1 MVDVPFASYLTKTSW
16 NNSHWEE
23 VMATA
28 LDSDRALEKEDLDKF
43 GFAGMAKRLA
53 PSIIE
58 ASKGDGM
65 VIGLEGRWGSGKTSL
80 LNFLRNELVVAQAE
94 GIYTITIAPWLNGD
108 TSSVVASLLEPMTA
122 ILKAKEDEIA
132 GAAGEQKNA
141 TKEKMA
147 EVGQLLRD
155 YGPKTARKIASVAN
169 VAGHFIPGAQFVGGI
184 LNAGADAADQVMPVG
199 QTPSELKQKIAQKI
213 QDLDIGFVVILDD
226 LDRLE
231 PEQAVEVVRLV
242 RSVADFPRVAYL
254 MCYDREVLAQALKTG
269 LKVADGD
276 LFLQKIVQLTFNIPL
291 PEPFDLRTQFRDE
304 AKAIYAEVMGTDAD
318 GELLNDLG
326 SAVDREGMGL
336 STPRE
341 VKLALN
347 SIRFVFPQ
355 VKDDVYFPDFC
366 RLHLI
371 KTTNYKLYQW
381 LEVYLSVRSVLVTG
395 DATVAS
401 DEKAKMGEQ
410 LKTLLPSKGPDSGR
424 SIWSLRRFIPGVADV
439 EEAEKRV
446 FNTMNSAAVSE
457 AITLK
462 RLGSPLLYRFYFA
475 LTGPKTVMP
484 DDDFNGLLALARAN
498 VPQLTIR
505 LTEEV
510 MKRRSSGKTWF
521 EHVLNRL
528 DDECIAELD
537 EAQLVGIVKALS
549 GMMDAA
555 MAEDGEQRA
564 FSLSLDGIA
573 NMVIKSCLN
582 RLHGLNP
589 ETQAETVRQ
598 ITKEGQAINWL
609 VGKFFRSQLFRH
621 GKVGHEA
628 DNPDQWEISEKVL
641 DEAIDILKLRV
652 SEQATKELIPDL
664 PDISAYLYGWLN
676 ITEDD
681 QAIKWVQE
689 YSKADD
695 GFLRILD
702 HLRGWSMSDKV
713 YYPLS
718 QETVEQF
725 LNWDDTVERL
735 EGLKDGEFADR
746 VGELQLAIG
755 QSRN

>member
-1 MVDVPFASYLTKTSW
+1 
-16 NNSHWEE
+16 
-23 VMATA
+23 MATA
-28 LDSDRALEKEDLDKF
+28 LDSDRALEDETQDQF
-43 GFAGMAKRLA
+43 GFVGMATRLA
-53 PSIIE
+53 PSIVE

-80 LNFLRNELVVAQAE
+80 LNFLRAELVAAQDE
-94 GIYTITIAPWLNGD
+94 GIHTITIAPWLNGD
-108 TSSVVASLLEPMTA
+108 TSSMVASLLEPMAA
-122 ILKAKEDEIA
+122 ILKTKEDEIA
-132 GAAGEQKNA
+132 ATDGVQENAAKEQ
-141 TKEKMA
+141 MA

-155 YGPKTARKIASVAN
+155 YGPKTARRIASVAN
-169 VAGHFIPGAQFVGGI
+169 VAGYFVPGGQLVGDA
-184 LNAGADAADQVMPVG
+184 LGAAANAADQLMPG
-199 QTPSELKQKIAQKI
+199 GPTPSELKQKIAHKI
-213 QDLDIGFVVILDD
+213 QELDVGFVVILDD

-304 AKAIYAEVMGTDAD
+304 AKAIYAEVIGADAD

-326 SAVDREGMGL
+326 LAVDREGMGL

-424 SIWSLRRFIPGVADV
+424 SIWSLGRFIPGVADV

-446 FNTMNSAAVSE
+446 FSTMNSAAVSE

-462 RLGSPLLYRFYFA
+462 RLGSPLHYRFYFA
-475 LTGPKTVMP
+475 LTGPKTVMS
-484 DDDFNGLLALARAN
+484 DDDFNGLLELARAN
-498 VPQLTIR
+498 VLQLSIR

-528 DDECIAELD
+528 DDECISALD
-537 EAQLVGIVKALS
+537 ENQLVGIVKALS
-549 GMMDAA
+549 GMMDCA
-555 MAEDGEQRA
+555 MKEAGEHRA
-564 FSLSLDGIA
+564 FSISIDGIA
-573 NMVIKSCLN
+573 NIVIKSCLN
-582 RLHGLNP
+582 RLHALNP
-589 ETQAETVRQ
+589 DAQAETVRQ
-598 ITKEGQAINWL
+598 MAREGQAINWL

-621 GKVGHEA
+621 GKVGNEA
-628 DNPDQWEISEKVL
+628 DSPDQWEISEEVL
-641 DEAIDILKLRV
+641 DEAIEILKARV
-652 SEQATKELIPDL
+652 SEQVTKELISNL

-681 QAIKWVQE
+681 QAIDWVRE
-689 YSKADD
+689 YSDTD
-695 GFLRILD
+695 EGFLRILN

-718 QETVEQF
+718 K
-725 LNWDDTVERL
+725 DAVERFL
-735 EGLKDGEFADR
+735 DWDETTARLDGLKDGEFADQ
-746 VGELQLAIG
+746 VAELQLAIE
-755 QSRN
+755 QSRH

>member
-1 MVDVPFASYLTKTSW
+1 MT
-16 NNSHWEE
+16 
-23 VMATA
+23 TA
-28 LDSDRALEKEDLDKF
+28 LDSDRALENDAEDQF
-43 GFAGMAKRLA
+43 GFVGMAKRLA
-53 PSIIE
+53 PSIVE

-80 LNFLRNELVVAQAE
+80 LNFLRTELVAAQDE
-94 GIYTITIAPWLNGD
+94 GIHTITIAPWLNGD
-108 TSSVVASLLEPMTA
+108 TSSMVASLLEPMTA

-132 GAAGEQKNA
+132 AADGEQENA
-141 TKEKMA
+141 AKEKIA

-155 YGPKTARKIASVAN
+155 YGPKTARRIASVAN
-169 VAGHFIPGAQFVGGI
+169 VAGYLIPGAQIVGGV
-184 LNAGADAADQVMPVG
+184 LEAGANVADQVMPVG
-199 QTPSELKQKIAQKI
+199 PTPSELKQKIAHKI
-213 QDLDIGFVVILDD
+213 QALDVGFVVILDD

-276 LFLQKIVQLTFNIPL
+276 LFLQKIVQLTFSIPL

-304 AKAIYAEVMGTDAD
+304 AKAIYAEVMGAEAG
-318 GELLNDLG
+318 GELLDDLR

-462 RLGSPLLYRFYFA
+462 RLGSPLHYRFYFA

-484 DDDFNGLLALARAN
+484 DDDFNGLLELARAN
-498 VPQLTIR
+498 VAQLTIR

-528 DDECIAELD
+528 DDECISALD
-537 EAQLVGIVKALS
+537 ENQLVGIVIALS
-549 GMMDAA
+549 GMMDCA
-555 MAEDGEQRA
+555 MKEAGEHRA
-564 FSLSLDGIA
+564 FSISIDGIA

-589 ETQAETVRQ
+589 DTQAETVRQ
-598 ITKEGQAINWL
+598 IAREGQAINWL
-609 VGKFFRSQLFRH
+609 VGKFFRSQLLRH
-621 GKVGHEA
+621 GKVGNEA
-628 DNPDQWEISEKVL
+628 DSPDQWEISDGVL
-641 DEAIDILKLRV
+641 DEAIEILKARV
-652 SEQATKELIPDL
+652 SEQATKELIPNL
-664 PDISAYLYGWLN
+664 PDISAYLYGWLK
-676 ITEDD
+676 ITEDNE
-681 QAIKWVQE
+681 AIDWVQE
-689 YSKADD
+689 YSKTDE
-695 GFLRILD
+695 GFLSILD

-718 QETVEQF
+718 QETVEKF
-725 LNWDDTVERL
+725 LDWDDTAERL
-735 EGLKDGEFADR
+735 EGLKDGEFADQ
-746 VGELQLAIG
+746 VAELQLAIS
-755 QSRN
+755 QSTH

>member
-1 MVDVPFASYLTKTSW
+1 MTTV
-16 NNSHWEE
+16 
-23 VMATA
+23 
-28 LDSDRALEKEDLDKF
+28 LDSDRALENEAEDQF
-43 GFAGMAKRLA
+43 GFVGMAKRLA
-53 PSIIE
+53 PSIVE

-80 LNFLRNELVVAQAE
+80 LNFLRTELVAAQGE
-94 GIYTITIAPWLNGD
+94 GIHTITIAPWLNGD
-108 TSSVVASLLEPMTA
+108 TSSMVASLLEPMTA

-132 GAAGEQKNA
+132 AAGGEPENAAKEQ
-141 TKEKMA
+141 MA
-147 EVGQLLRD
+147 EVGQMLRD
-155 YGPKTARKIASVAN
+155 YGPKTARRIASVAN
-169 VAGHFIPGAQFVGGI
+169 VAGYIIPGGQMVGGA
-184 LNAGADAADQVMPVG
+184 LEAVANAADQLMPSG
-199 QTPSELKQKIAQKI
+199 PTPSELKQKIAHKI
-213 QDLDIGFVVILDD
+213 QELDVGFVVILDD

-276 LFLQKIVQLTFNIPL
+276 LFLQKIVQLTFSIPL

-304 AKAIYAEVMGTDAD
+304 AKTIYAEVMGTEAG
-318 GELLNDLG
+318 GELLGDLR

-381 LEVYLSVRSVLVTG
+381 LEVYLSVRSVLATG

-424 SIWSLRRFIPGVADV
+424 SIWSLGRFIPGVADV

-446 FNTMNSAAVSE
+446 FSTTNSAAVSE

-462 RLGSPLLYRFYFA
+462 RLGSPLHYRFYFA
-475 LTGPKTVMP
+475 LTGPKTVMS
-484 DDDFNGLLALARAN
+484 DDDFNGLLELARAN

-505 LTEEV
+505 LAEEAR
-510 MKRRSSGKTWF
+510 KRRSSGKTWF
-521 EHVLNRL
+521 EHVLNRF
-528 DDECIAELD
+528 DDECIKALNEN
-537 EAQLVGIVKALS
+537 QLAGILQALS
-549 GMMDAA
+549 GMMDVA
-555 MAEDGEQRA
+555 MAEDGEHRA
-564 FSLSLDGIA
+564 FSLSLDGLA
-573 NMVIKSCLN
+573 NVVAKSCLN
-582 RLHGLNP
+582 RLNELNP
-589 ETQAETVRQ
+589 AKQAETVRWMASD
-598 ITKEGQAINWL
+598 GQALNWL
-609 VGKFFRSQLFRH
+609 VGGFFRDQLFRH
-621 GKVGHEA
+621 GRVGDRPES
-628 DNPDQWEISEKVL
+628 PDQWEISEEVL
-641 DEAIDILKLRV
+641 DEAIVILKERV
-652 SEQATKELIPDL
+652 SEQATKELIPNL
-664 PDISAYLYGWLN
+664 PDMSAYLYGWLN

-681 QAIKWVQE
+681 QAIDWVRE
-689 YSKADD
+689 YSNTDE
-695 GFLRILD
+695 GFLTILE

-718 QETVEQF
+718 KEAVEQF
-725 LNWDDTVERL
+725 LDWDDTAKRL
-735 EGLKDGEFADR
+735 EGLKDGKFADQ
-746 VGELQLAIG
+746 VAELQLAIS
-755 QSRN
+755 QSRH

>member
-1 MVDVPFASYLTKTSW
+1 
-16 NNSHWEE
+16 
-23 VMATA
+23 MATA
-28 LDSDRALEKEDLDKF
+28 LDSDRALESEDEDQF
-43 GFAGMAKRLA
+43 GFVGMAKRLA
-53 PSIIE
+53 PSIVE
-58 ASKGDGM
+58 ASKGNGM

-80 LNFLRNELVVAQAE
+80 LNFLRTELVAAQDE
-94 GIYTITIAPWLNGD
+94 GIDTITIAPWLNGD
-108 TSSVVASLLEPMTA
+108 TSSMVASLLEPMTA

-132 GAAGEQKNA
+132 AAGGEQENA
-141 TKEKMA
+141 AKEQMA

-155 YGPKTARKIASVAN
+155 YGPKTARRIASVAN
-169 VAGHFIPGAQFVGGI
+169 VAGYLIPGGQMVGGAFEAVA
-184 LNAGADAADQVMPVG
+184 NAADQLMPVEP
-199 QTPSELKQKIAQKI
+199 TPSELKQKIVHKI
-213 QDLDIGFVVILDD
+213 QELNVGFIVILDD

-276 LFLQKIVQLTFNIPL
+276 LFLQKIVQLTFSIPL
-291 PEPFDLRTQFRDE
+291 PEPFDLRTQFLDE
-304 AKAIYAEVMGTDAD
+304 AKAIYAEVIGTDAD

-366 RLHLI
+366 RLQLI

-401 DEKAKMGEQ
+401 DEMTKMGEQ

-424 SIWSLRRFIPGVADV
+424 SIWSLGRFIPGVADV

-457 AITLK
+457 AVTLK
-462 RLGSPLLYRFYFA
+462 RLGSPLHYRFYFA

-484 DDDFNGLLALARAN
+484 DEDFNDLLELARAN
-498 VPQLTIR
+498 VAQLTTR

-528 DDECIAELD
+528 DDECISALD
-537 EAQLVGIVKALS
+537 ENQLVGIVKALS
-549 GMMDAA
+549 GMMDCA
-555 MAEDGEQRA
+555 MKEAGEHRA
-564 FSLSLDGIA
+564 FSISIDGIA
-573 NMVIKSCLN
+573 NIVIKSCLN
-582 RLHGLNP
+582 RLHDLNP
-589 ETQAETVRQ
+589 DTQAETVRQ
-598 ITKEGQAINWL
+598 IAREGQAINWL
-609 VGKFFRSQLFRH
+609 VGKFFRSQLFGH
-621 GKVGHEA
+621 GIVGNEA
-628 DNPDQWEISEKVL
+628 DSPDQWEISEEIL
-641 DEAIDILKLRV
+641 DEAIEILKARV
-652 SEQATKELIPDL
+652 SEQATKELIPNL

-681 QAIKWVQE
+681 QAIDWVRE
-689 YSKADD
+689 YSGTNE
-695 GFLRILD
+695 GFLRILN

-718 QETVEQF
+718 K
-725 LNWDDTVERL
+725 DAVERFL
-735 EGLKDGEFADR
+735 DWDETTARLDGLKDGEFADQ
-746 VGELQLAIG
+746 VAELQLAIE
-755 QSRN
+755 QSRH

>member
-1 MVDVPFASYLTKTSW
+1 MTTV
-16 NNSHWEE
+16 
-23 VMATA
+23 
-28 LDSDRALEKEDLDKF
+28 LDSDRALENEAEDQF
-43 GFAGMAKRLA
+43 GFVGMAKRLA
-53 PSIIE
+53 PSIVE

-80 LNFLRNELVVAQAE
+80 LNFLRTELVAAENE
-94 GIYTITIAPWLNGD
+94 GIHTITIAPWLNGD
-108 TSSVVASLLEPMTA
+108 TSSMVASLLEPMTA
-122 ILKAKEDEIA
+122 ILKTKEDEIA
-132 GAAGEQKNA
+132 AAGGEQQVA
-141 TKEKMA
+141 AKEQIA
-147 EVGQLLRD
+147 EVGKLLRD
-155 YGPKTARKIASVAN
+155 YGPKTARRIASVAN
-169 VAGHFIPGAQFVGGI
+169 VAGYFIPGGQLVGDA
-184 LNAGADAADQVMPVG
+184 LGAVANAADQLMLSGP
-199 QTPSELKQKIAQKI
+199 TPSELKQKIAQKI
-213 QDLDIGFVVILDD
+213 QELDVGFVVILDD

-439 EEAEKRV
+439 DEAEKRV

-462 RLGSPLLYRFYFA
+462 RLGSPLHYRFYFA

-484 DDDFNGLLALARAN
+484 DDDFNGLLELARAN
-498 VPQLTIR
+498 VVQLTIR

-528 DDECIAELD
+528 DDECISALD
-537 EAQLVGIVKALS
+537 ENQLVGIIKALS
-549 GMMDAA
+549 GMMDCA
-555 MAEDGEQRA
+555 MKETGEHRA
-564 FSLSLDGIA
+564 FSISIDGIA
-573 NMVIKSCLN
+573 NIVIKSCLN
-582 RLHGLNP
+582 RLHALNP
-589 ETQAETVRQ
+589 DAQAETVRQ
-598 ITKEGQAINWL
+598 IAREGQAINWL

-621 GKVGHEA
+621 GKVGDEA
-628 DNPDQWEISEKVL
+628 DSPDQWEISEEVL
-641 DEAIDILKLRV
+641 DEAIVILKARV
-652 SEQATKELIPDL
+652 SEQGTKELIPNL

-676 ITEDD
+676 LTEDD
-681 QAIKWVQE
+681 QAIDWVRE
-689 YSKADD
+689 YSDTD
-695 GFLRILD
+695 EGFLSILN

-718 QETVEQF
+718 KETVDRF
-725 LNWDDTVERL
+725 LDWDDTAKRL
-735 EGLKDGEFADR
+735 DDLKDGKFADQ
-746 VGELQLAIG
+746 VAELQLAIS
-755 QSRN
+755 QSRH

>member
-1 MVDVPFASYLTKTSW
+1 MTTV
-16 NNSHWEE
+16 
-23 VMATA
+23 
-28 LDSDRALEKEDLDKF
+28 LDSDRALENEAEDQF
-43 GFAGMAKRLA
+43 GFVGMAKRLA
-53 PSIIE
+53 PSIVE

-80 LNFLRNELVVAQAE
+80 LNFLRTELVAAQDE
-94 GIYTITIAPWLNGD
+94 GINTITIAPWLNGD
-108 TSSVVASLLEPMTA
+108 TSSMVASLLEPMAA
-122 ILKAKEDEIA
+122 ILKTKEDEIA
-132 GAAGEQKNA
+132 VADGVQENAAKEQ
-141 TKEKMA
+141 MA

-155 YGPKTARKIASVAN
+155 YGPKTARRFASVAN
-169 VAGHFIPGAQFVGGI
+169 VAGYFIPGGQLVGDA
-184 LNAGADAADQVMPVG
+184 LGAVANAADQLMPSG
-199 QTPSELKQKIAQKI
+199 PTPSELKQKIAQKI
-213 QDLDIGFVVILDD
+213 QELDVGFVVILDD

-462 RLGSPLLYRFYFA
+462 RLGSPLHYRFYFA
-475 LTGPKTVMP
+475 LTGPKTVMS
-484 DDDFNGLLALARAN
+484 DGDFNGLLELARAN
-498 VPQLTIR
+498 VPQLTVR

-528 DDECIAELD
+528 DDECIAGLD
-537 EAQLVGIVKALS
+537 EAQLVGIIKALS

-564 FSLSLDGIA
+564 FSLSLDGVA
-573 NMVIKSCLN
+573 NVVAKSCLR
-582 RLHGLNP
+582 RLNELNP
-589 ETQAETVRQ
+589 KTQAETVRRMASD
-598 ITKEGQAINWL
+598 GQAINWL
-609 VGKFFRSQLFRH
+609 IGGFFRSQLFRH
-621 GKVGHEA
+621 GRVGDQAES
-628 DNPDQWEISEKVL
+628 PDQWEISEEVL
-641 DEAIDILKLRV
+641 DEAIDILKARV
-652 SEQATKELIPDL
+652 SEQATKELIPYL

-681 QAIKWVQE
+681 QAIDWVRE
-689 YSKADD
+689 YSDTD
-695 GFLRILD
+695 VGFLSILN

-718 QETVEQF
+718 K
-725 LNWDDTVERL
+725 DAVERFL
-735 EGLKDGEFADR
+735 DWNETTARLDGLKDGDFADQ
-746 VGELQLAIG
+746 VAELQLAID
-755 QSRN
+755 QSRH

>member
-1 MVDVPFASYLTKTSW
+1 
-16 NNSHWEE
+16 
-23 VMATA
+23 MATT
-28 LDSDRALEKEDLDKF
+28 LDSDRALENEAEDQF
-43 GFAGMAKRLA
+43 GFVGIAKRLA
-53 PSIIE
+53 PSIVE

-80 LNFLRNELVVAQAE
+80 LNFLRTELVAAKNE
-94 GIYTITIAPWLNGD
+94 GIHTITIAPWLNGD
-108 TSSVVASLLEPMTA
+108 TSSMVASLLEPMTA
-122 ILKAKEDEIA
+122 ILKTKEDEIA
-132 GAAGEQKNA
+132 AAGGVQKNA
-141 TKEKMA
+141 TKEQMA

-155 YGPKTARKIASVAN
+155 YGPKTARRIASVAN
-169 VAGHFIPGAQFVGGI
+169 VAGYFIPGGQ
-184 LNAGADAADQVMPVG
+184 LAGDALAAVANAADQLMPG
-199 QTPSELKQKIAQKI
+199 GPTPSELKQKIAHKI
-213 QDLDIGFVVILDD
+213 QELDVGFVIILDD

-304 AKAIYAEVMGTDAD
+304 AKAIYAEVMGVDAG
-318 GELLNDLG
+318 GELLKDLN

-355 VKDDVYFPDFC
+355 VKGDVYFPDFC

-371 KTTNYKLYQW
+371 KTTHYKLYQW

-401 DEKAKMGEQ
+401 DEKAKMGDQ
-410 LKTLLPSKGPDSGR
+410 LEILLPSKSPDSGR
-424 SIWSLRRFIPGVADV
+424 SIWSLGRFIPSVADD

-446 FNTMNSAAVSE
+446 FGTINSAAVSE

-462 RLGSPLLYRFYFA
+462 RLGSPLHYRFYFA
-475 LTGPKTVMP
+475 LTGPKTVMS
-484 DDDFNGLLALARAN
+484 DDDFNGLLELARAN

-528 DDECIAELD
+528 DDERIVALD
-537 EAQLVGIVKALS
+537 EDQLVGVVKGLS
-549 GMMDAA
+549 GMMDSA

-564 FSLSLDGIA
+564 FSLSLDGLA
-573 NMVIKSCLN
+573 NMVVKSCLN
-582 RLHGLNP
+582 RLRELNP
-589 ETQAETVRQ
+589 DKQAETVRQ
-598 ITKEGQAINWL
+598 IASEGEAINWL
-609 VGKFFRSQLFRH
+609 VGNFFRSQLFRH
-621 GKVGHEA
+621 GKVGDEA
-628 DNPDQWEISEKVL
+628 VTPDQWEISEVVL
-641 DEAIDILKLRV
+641 DEAIDILKARV
-652 SEQATKELIPDL
+652 SEQATKELIPNL
-664 PDISAYLYGWLN
+664 PEISAYLYGWLN
-676 ITEDD
+676 ITQDD
-681 QAIKWVQE
+681 QAIDWVRE
-689 YSKADD
+689 YSVSDE
-695 GFLRILD
+695 GFLRILNS
-702 HLRGWSMSDKV
+702 LRGWLMSDRV

-718 QETVEQF
+718 KDAVERF
-725 LNWDDTVERL
+725 LDWDDTVARL
-735 EGLKDGEFADR
+735 DSLKDGKFADQ
-746 VGELQLAIG
+746 VADLQLAIE
-755 QSRN
+755 QSRY

>member
-1 MVDVPFASYLTKTSW
+1 LENRMT
-16 NNSHWEE
+16 
-23 VMATA
+23 TA
-28 LDSDRALEKEDLDKF
+28 LDSDRALENETEDQF
-43 GFAGMAKRLA
+43 GFVGMAKRLA
-53 PSIIE
+53 PSIVE
-58 ASKGDGM
+58 ASKGDGL

-80 LNFLRNELVVAQAE
+80 LNFLRTELVAAQDE
-94 GIYTITIAPWLNGD
+94 GIHTITIAPWLNGD
-108 TSSVVASLLEPMTA
+108 TSSMVTSLLEPMTA
-122 ILKAKEDEIA
+122 ILKTKEDQIA
-132 GAAGEQKNA
+132 TTEGEQGNVA
-141 TKEKMA
+141 KEKMA

-155 YGPKTARKIASVAN
+155 YGPKTARRIASVAN
-169 VAGHFIPGAQFVGGI
+169 VAGYFIPGGQFVGKA
-184 LNAGADAADQVMPVG
+184 LGAVANAADQLMPSG
-199 QTPSELKQKIAQKI
+199 PTPSELKQKIVHKI
-213 QDLDIGFVVILDD
+213 QELNVGFVVILDD

-304 AKAIYAEVMGTDAD
+304 AKAIYAEVMGAD
-318 GELLNDLG
+318 PDHELLHDL
-326 SAVDREGMGL
+326 SLAVDREGMGL

-395 DATVAS
+395 DATVSS
-401 DEKAKMGEQ
+401 DEKAQMGEQ
-410 LKTLLPSKGPDSGR
+410 LITLLPSKGGPDSVR

-446 FNTMNSAAVSE
+446 FNEMNSAATSE

-462 RLGSPLLYRFYFA
+462 RLGSPLHYRFYFA

-484 DDDFNGLLALARAN
+484 EEDFTRLLELARTN
-498 VPQLTIR
+498 VAQLTTR

-528 DDECIAELD
+528 DDECISVLD
-537 EAQLVGIVKALS
+537 EDQLVGIVKALS
-549 GMMDAA
+549 GMMDRA
-555 MAEDGEQRA
+555 MGEDGDHRA

-573 NMVIKSCLN
+573 NKVVKSCLI
-582 RLHGLNP
+582 RLNELNS
-589 ETQAETVRQ
+589 EKQAETIRQ
-598 ITKEGQAINWL
+598 IASDGAAISWL
-609 VGKFFRSQLFRH
+609 VGKFFRSQLFLH
-621 GKVGHEA
+621 GKVGS
-628 DNPDQWEISEKVL
+628 DTVSPDQWEISEVVL
-641 DEAIDILKLRV
+641 DEAIDILKARV
-652 SEQATKELIPDL
+652 SKQATKELIPSL
-664 PDISAYLYGWLN
+664 PDISAYLHGWLN
-676 ITEDD
+676 ITDD
-681 QAIKWVQE
+681 EQAIEWVRE
-689 YSKADD
+689 YSDTD
-695 GFLRILD
+695 EGFLSILN

-718 QETVEQF
+718 EDAVKRF
-725 LNWDDTVERL
+725 LDWDDTTVRL
-735 EGLKDGEFADR
+735 DSLKDGEFAEQ
-746 VGELQLAIG
+746 VAELQLAIN
-755 QSRN
+755 QSRH

>member
-1 MVDVPFASYLTKTSW
+1 MTTV
-16 NNSHWEE
+16 
-23 VMATA
+23 
-28 LDSDRALEKEDLDKF
+28 LDSDRALENEAEDQF
-43 GFAGMAKRLA
+43 GFVGMAKRLA
-53 PSIIE
+53 PSIVD

-80 LNFLRNELVVAQAE
+80 LNFLRTELVAAQDQ
-94 GIYTITIAPWLNGD
+94 GIHTITIAPWLNGD
-108 TSSVVASLLEPMTA
+108 TSSMVASLLEPMAA
-122 ILKAKEDEIA
+122 ILKSEEDKIAAADGLQENAAKE
-132 GAAGEQKNA
+132 Q
-141 TKEKMA
+141 MA

-169 VAGHFIPGAQFVGGI
+169 VAGYFVPGGQLVGGA
-184 LNAGADAADQVMPVG
+184 LGAAANAADQLMPG
-199 QTPSELKQKIAQKI
+199 GPTPSELKQKISHKI
-213 QDLDIGFVVILDD
+213 QELDVGFVVILDD

-269 LKVADGD
+269 LTVADGD

-304 AKAIYAEVMGTDAD
+304 AKAIYAEVMGADAD
-318 GELLNDLG
+318 GELLKDLG

-424 SIWSLRRFIPGVADV
+424 SIWSLGRFIPGVADV

-446 FNTMNSAAVSE
+446 FSTTNSAAVSE

-462 RLGSPLLYRFYFA
+462 RLGSPLHYRYYFA
-475 LTGPKTVMP
+475 LTGPKTVMS
-484 DDDFNGLLALARAN
+484 DGDFNGLLELARAN
-498 VPQLTIR
+498 VPQLTVR

-528 DDECIAELD
+528 DDECIAGLD

-549 GMMDAA
+549 EMMDAA

-564 FSLSLDGIA
+564 FSLSLDGVA
-573 NMVIKSCLN
+573 NVVAKSCLR
-582 RLHGLNP
+582 RLNELNP
-589 ETQAETVRQ
+589 ETQADTVRRMASD
-598 ITKEGQAINWL
+598 GQAINWL
-609 VGKFFRSQLFRH
+609 VGGFFRSQLFRH
-621 GKVGHEA
+621 GRVGDQAES
-628 DNPDQWEISEKVL
+628 PDQWEISEEVL
-641 DEAIDILKLRV
+641 DEAIDILKARV
-652 SEQATKELIPDL
+652 SEQVTKELIPNL

-681 QAIKWVQE
+681 QAIAWVRE
-689 YSKADD
+689 YSDTD
-695 GFLRILD
+695 EGFLHILN

-718 QETVEQF
+718 K
-725 LNWDDTVERL
+725 DTVEGFLDWDETTARL
-735 EGLKDGEFADR
+735 DGLKDGEFADQ
-746 VGELQLAIG
+746 VAELQLAID
-755 QSRN
+755 QSKH

>member
-1 MVDVPFASYLTKTSW
+1 
-16 NNSHWEE
+16 
-23 VMATA
+23 MATA
-28 LDSDRALEKEDLDKF
+28 LDSDRALENEDEDQF
-43 GFAGMAKRLA
+43 GFVGMAKRLA
-53 PSIIE
+53 PSIVE

-80 LNFLRNELVVAQAE
+80 LNFLRTELVAAQSD
-94 GIYTITIAPWLNGD
+94 GIHTITIAPWLNGD
-108 TSSVVASLLEPMTA
+108 TSSMVASLLEPMTA
-122 ILKAKEDEIA
+122 ILKTKEDEIA
-132 GAAGEQKNA
+132 AAGGELENA
-141 TKEKMA
+141 TKEQIA

-155 YGPKTARKIASVAN
+155 YGPKTARRIASVAN
-169 VAGHFIPGAQFVGGI
+169 VAGYFIPGAQIVGGV
-184 LNAGADAADQVMPVG
+184 LEAGANAADQVMPVG
-199 QTPSELKQKIAQKI
+199 LTPSELKQKIAQKI
-213 QDLDIGFVVILDD
+213 QELDVGFVVILDD

-304 AKAIYAEVMGTDAD
+304 AKAIYAEVMGSDAD
-318 GELLNDLG
+318 GELLDDLR

-401 DEKAKMGEQ
+401 DEKAKMGKQ
-410 LKTLLPSKGPDSGR
+410 LRKLLPSKGPDSGR
-424 SIWSLRRFIPGVADV
+424 SIWSLRRFIPGVVDV
-439 EEAEKRV
+439 EEAKERV

-462 RLGSPLLYRFYFA
+462 RLGSPLHYRFYFA

-484 DDDFNGLLALARAN
+484 DEDFNGLLELARAN
-498 VPQLTIR
+498 VDKLTIR

-528 DDECIAELD
+528 DDECVSALD
-537 EAQLVGIVKALS
+537 ENQLVGIVIALS
-549 GMMDAA
+549 GMMDCA
-555 MAEDGEQRA
+555 MKEAGEHRA
-564 FSLSLDGIA
+564 FSISIDGMA

-582 RLHGLNP
+582 RLHDLNP
-589 ETQAETVRQ
+589 VTQAETVLQ
-598 ITKEGQAINWL
+598 IAKEGQAINWL
-609 VGKFFRSQLFRH
+609 VGKFFRSQLFSH
-621 GKVGHEA
+621 GKVGNEA
-628 DNPDQWEISEKVL
+628 VGPDQWEISEEVL
-641 DEAIDILKLRV
+641 DEAIDILKARV

-664 PDISAYLYGWLN
+664 PDVSAYLYGWLN
-676 ITEDD
+676 ITGDD
-681 QAIKWVQE
+681 QAIDWVKE
-689 YSKADD
+689 YSDTD
-695 GFLRILD
+695 EGFLRILD

-718 QETVEQF
+718 KDAVERF
-725 LNWDDTVERL
+725 LDWDDTAARL
-735 EGLKDGEFADR
+735 DSLKDGEFADQ
-746 VGELQLAIG
+746 VAELRLAIE
-755 QSRN
+755 QSGH